1 MPALEV
7 DVELGP
13 HEEEVDGLLVAA
25 ANGVGERRRAVVRR
39 QVDVHVRHGQQD
51 GHDVRAVLWMK
62 KMDDSIIEQRKGT
75 KSFVEVQFYKAQ
87 PRFSRRL
94 HELVGKN
101 YIPRLSDY
109 APKDRYLCERMKLFP
124 VRGLPLSTYAQRGR
138 GI

>member
-51 GHDVRAVLWMK
+51 GHDVRAVLWVK
-62 KMDDSIIEQRKGT
+62 EEDDSITERWIGT
-75 KSFVEVQFYKAQ
+75 KCFVKVQFYKVQ
-87 PRFSRRL
+87 PKFVS
-94 HELVGKN
+94 
-101 YIPRLSDY
+101 
-109 APKDRYLCERMKLFP
+109 
-124 VRGLPLSTYAQRGR
+124 
-138 GI
+138 